1 METQAEAKGIREH
14 YFLAELQRQV
24 TEESHVTEDSVPL
37 KTEGKAGCQL
47 LCGLQGEKPVSPIGW
62 FCSSPACRVCP
73 AMSPCLC
80 RCLHLQE
87 GAGILAGL
95 SPLFIRHLELGPSSA

>member
-47 LCGLQGEKPVSPIGW
+47 LCGLQGEKPVSPIRW
-62 FCSSPACRVCP
+62 FCISPACHVCP

-95 SPLFIRHLELGPSSA
+95 SPLFI

>member
-14 YFLAELQRQV
+14 YILAEQQRQV

-47 LCGLQGEKPVSPIGW
+47 LRGLQGEKPVLPIRW
-62 FCSSPACRVCP
+62 FCSSPACCVCP
-73 AMSPCLC
+73 ATESLPLP
-80 RCLHLQE
+80 LPPS
-87 GAGILAGL
+87 AGRGGLLAGL
-95 SPLFIRHLELGPSSA
+95 SPLFI

>member
-1 METQAEAKGIREH
+1 METQVEAKGIREH
-14 YFLAELQRQV
+14 YFLAEQQRQA

-62 FCSSPACRVCP
+62 FCSSQPAVSVLP
-73 AMSPCLC
+73 
-80 RCLHLQE
+80 
-87 GAGILAGL
+87 
-95 SPLFIRHLELGPSSA
+95 